1 VPSDNGAP
9 HKKLYSLTARGRE
22 EFRSWLKN
30 SPEKQML
37 LRDPFLMRFIFF
49 GFGDKE
55 DALDLVEEQIR
66 LYEKQLFRRE
76 AKMPKWKKQ
85 GMYVRLTAELGL
97 SFNEMFLQW
106 LYKVR
111 DEIRESTSQDMK
123 MASAGLF

>member
-1 VPSDNGAP
+1 
-9 HKKLYSLTARGRE
+9 
-22 EFRSWLKN
+22 
-30 SPEKQML
+30 
-37 LRDPFLMRFIFF
+37 
-49 GFGDKE
+49 
-55 DALDLVEEQIR
+55 VEEQIR